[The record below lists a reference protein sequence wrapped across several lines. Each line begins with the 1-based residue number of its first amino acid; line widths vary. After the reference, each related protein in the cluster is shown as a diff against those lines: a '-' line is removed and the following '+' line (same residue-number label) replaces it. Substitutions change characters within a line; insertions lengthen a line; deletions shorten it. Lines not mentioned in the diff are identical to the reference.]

1 MALMLPALC
10 EAVEQPKCTNH
21 QIRFSIKF
29 EIEFINNLVIFT
41 RTTSII
47 YMRRAGIPWLTIAK
61 ITGHQSI
68 ENLIKYYDLNLE
80 ACKLNYISM
89 YFIVLCRRLV
99 WLRWLVHLH
108 RVPVSLLEECM
119 RSWF

>member
-61 ITGHQSI
+61 ITEHQSI
-68 ENLIKYYDLNLE
+68 ENLIKYYDLYLE
-80 ACKLNYISM
+80 ACKLPIIFRCILFY
-89 YFIVLCRRLV
+89 CAGA
-99 WLRWLVHLH
+99 
-108 RVPVSLLEECM
+108 
-119 RSWF
+119 WFG